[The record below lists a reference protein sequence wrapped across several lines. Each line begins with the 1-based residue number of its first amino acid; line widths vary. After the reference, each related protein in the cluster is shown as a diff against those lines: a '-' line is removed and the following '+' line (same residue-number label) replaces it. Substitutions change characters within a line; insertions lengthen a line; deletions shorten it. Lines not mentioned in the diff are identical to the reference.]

1 MCSILRKSF
10 RSTLFA
16 SSRNSDLT
24 EMKLQL
30 LNSSIEVTYWTHR
43 HYTNYFSLPLTLSF
57 LLLEAK
63 PGIGQIHLFVA
74 LKFSLAQ
81 PFPNRFIKSQ
91 WKMIWDAMKRYNRS
105 EMRERR
111 WRARHWENT
120 VAPGQSEVV
129 GVVWCIRGE
138 GTQQCG
144 GCCTGCFSGG
154 VLLALLS
161 EAAVRSNLSCF
172 LLRRWTKRCKS
183 AKTKS
188 PQQQQEKKYATSSS
202 LGCKL
207 QRD

>member
-74 LKFSLAQ
+74 LKFFLAQ

-129 GVVWCIRGE
+129 GVWWNTAVCGRLCRMLQWGRALCSLSLSFLYHTVEQRGAQVQKHKMTFNNK
-138 GTQQCG
+138 TQQ
-144 GCCTGCFSGG
+144 
-154 VLLALLS
+154 
-161 EAAVRSNLSCF
+161 AVWVANSHETRF
-172 LLRRWTKRCKS
+172 TM
-183 AKTKS
+183 
-188 PQQQQEKKYATSSS
+188 Q
-202 LGCKL
+202 
-207 QRD
+207 